1 MPTTEGAHVKKPN
14 PFLKKAAMPEK
25 ETKGMM
31 KKEMKMSAPAKGKK
45 K

>member
-1 MPTTEGAHVKKPN
+1 MPQPEGAYVKKPN

-31 KKEMKMSAPAKGKK
+31 KKEMKMVAPTKGKK